1 MPDIGNIGSSS
12 GFSGLSAVSRSVTD
26 SVTRNATAT
35 VEEQSSRSDTRDR
48 VEVSDHA
55 RYLATLRS
63 MPPIR
68 ADKVAQIKAQVE
80 DGTYETDEKLAV
92 AIDRLLAEHWDD
104 LSASS

>member
-1 MPDIGNIGSSS
+1 
-12 GFSGLSAVSRSVTD
+12 
-26 SVTRNATAT
+26 
-35 VEEQSSRSDTRDR
+35 
-48 VEVSDHA
+48 
-55 RYLATLRS
+55 